1 MNYEKNQTQNHYSVG
16 EVGSDDRDKY
26 DENVATREK
35 DFRIRH
41 VDQLEAAAEAEA
53 SDQNW
58 VEDRQTIQQLN
69 ENIRIRKSNYD
80 TYMNAMNVEKEL
92 YNRERHRTLLL
103 GIANVAALGG
113 CVAMWAM

>member
-1 MNYEKNQTQNHYSVG
+1 MKYDTNQKNGFYDDSKFNTS
-16 EVGSDDRDKY
+16 DRDSY
-26 DENVATREK
+26 DDSVVEREK
-35 DFRIRH
+35 GIMARH
-41 VDQLEAAAEAEA
+41 IAQLENAREAEDKD
-53 SDQNW
+53 STW
-58 VEDRQTIQQLN
+58 VEDRGTIQELN
-69 ENIRIRKSNYD
+69 ENIRIRKANYD